1 MTSQSLQNAKKQNRA
16 NRNIIETLE
25 DEKQK
30 SDVFEQFF
38 GPRNTE
44 GYQKTE
50 VKPRPVKKEFKLF
63 DSKEYQEKEN
73 TASQIKELLNEI
85 KQEVAAIKKADSALL
100 DKVQEAEKIAVD
112 NMTENQGVYN
122 IRFLELIVSYLRTLK
137 QRIGESSTWFDAL
150 KTKRK
155 KRGSLFAN
163 LSKKKGTQYSLSQEI
178 QSARLVQ

>member
-1 MTSQSLQNAKKQNRA
+1 MTTQSLQNAKKQNRT

-38 GPRNTE
+38 GPRNIE
-44 GYQKTE
+44 GYQKKE
-50 VKPRPVKKEFKLF
+50 VKPRAPKQEFKLF

-73 TASQIKELLNEI
+73 TTAQIKELLNQI
-85 KQEVAAIKKADSALL
+85 RQEVEAIKRADSALISN
-100 DKVQEAEKIAVD
+100 VQEAEKIAVD
-112 NMTENQGVYN
+112 NISENQDVYN
-122 IRFLELIVSYLRTLK
+122 IRFLQLIVSYLRTLK

-163 LSKKKGTQYSLSQEI
+163 LSKKKGTQYSLSQEL
-178 QSARLVQ
+178 QSARSVQ

>member
-1 MTSQSLQNAKKQNRA
+1 MTTQSLQDSKKQTRIK
-16 NRNIIETLE
+16 RNVIETLE
-25 DEKQK
+25 DDKQK
-30 SDVFEQFF
+30 SDAFEQFF

-44 GYQKTE
+44 SYQRTE

-63 DSKEYQEKEN
+63 DSKEYQEREN
-73 TASQIKELLNEI
+73 TTSQIKELLSQI
-85 KQEVAAIKKADSALL
+85 KQEVEAIKRADSVLIS
-100 DKVQEAEKIAVD
+100 KVQEAEKIAVD

-122 IRFLELIVSYLRTLK
+122 IRFLELIVSFLRTLK

-163 LSKKKGTQYSLSQEI
+163 LSKRKGTQYSLSQEL
-178 QSARLVQ
+178 QSSRSVQ